1 MDPIANYNPFNNY
14 ESLQNN
20 HPKNSLVRQENVSI
34 SELRKVVTSEEKST
48 DVTIVTAEGD
58 KVTLSASSLKETE
71 FASYNYLG
79 ILEGQK
85 TGIHVEEFTTY
96 SNDKIFI
103 KVEGELSAEE
113 LADIQAVMKKIEEIG
128 DELFSGDID
137 GAVASALSLGSLGSL
152 SSLQANLQYNYST
165 SMEYQK
171 SINMTE
177 VSSPELDGLE
187 NKRGF
192 EKLKKIRKLLDRIFQ
207 TLDDAKVKPHK
218 MSKKLPEYI
227 DRLFNKLS
235 KKHHFD
241 ETKHKLAK
249 EIKSELMSRIKDNLG
264 DHKLKEGHKGRYDK
278 KRQDSKHH
286 AV

>member
-1 MDPIANYNPFNNY
+1 MDPIVSYNPFNDY
-14 ESLQNN
+14 ENFQN
-20 HPKNSLVRQENVSI
+20 HYPKNSLERQGNVSI
-34 SELRKVVTSEEKST
+34 SESSKVITRERKST

-58 KVTLSASSLKETE
+58 KVTLSASSLMETE
-71 FASYNYLG
+71 FTSYNHLG
-79 ILEGQK
+79 ILKGQK
-85 TGIHVEEFTTY
+85 TEIHGEEFTAY

-103 KVEGELSAEE
+103 KVEGELSVEE

-137 GAVASALSLGSLGSL
+137 GAVIGALSLGGLGSL
-152 SSLQANLQYNYST
+152 TSLQANLQYNYST

-192 EKLKKIRKLLDRIFQ
+192 GKLKKIRKLLDRIFQ
-207 TLDDAKVKPHK
+207 TLDDVKVKPHK
-218 MSKKLPEYI
+218 ISKKLPEYI
-227 DRLFNKLS
+227 DRLFDKLS
-235 KKHHFD
+235 KKHHFG
-241 ETKHKLAK
+241 EIKHKLAK
-249 EIKSELMSRIKDNLG
+249 EIKSALMSKIKENFD
-264 DHKLKEGHKGRYDK
+264 DYKLKEEHKGRYDK
-278 KRQDSKHH
+278 KQHDSMHH